1 MSNRDYWE
9 ERAREQEELVDEITE
24 EELER
29 LKDTLNNCQ
38 KDLAKEMQKIYAKY
52 AKDNKVSYEDAIK
65 YLTDDER
72 EEFQRDLSFYI
83 EKYHDS
89 EYVKANKQYLHAL
102 SVRAR
107 VKRIE
112 EIKAEIKKVS
122 NTLHTALNTTSRQA
136 LSNVMQEVYMHTAYS
151 YSNGGDIKV
160 ITPSAKQFDELMKRP
175 WSGSNYSDKIW
186 DVTNGFEDKLS
197 KIINAGM
204 MQGKSYTEM
213 AKDLRQAALGKDGTG
228 GTVYECER
236 LIRTEA
242 AYIQGQANLKLYKEA
257 GVEQYEFLAT
267 LDMKTSKVC
276 QELDGKKFNLE
287 DARVGV
293 NYKPMHPNCRSTVLP
308 VVEWADEEPEEV
320 RMMRDE
326 NGRNK
331 IIDKI
336 SYEEWLEK
344 YGHETK
350 RFTEKD
356 YELLDTE
363 GLVEE
368 LDKNGL
374 NEAEIR
380 SVNNYVSSYAY
391 KINGK
396 LRNHDALT
404 KDERDY
410 VRNLDSALNK
420 LPPFEGI
427 VDRTLQFM
435 FKEDLD
441 QFVNMHIIGETIK
454 YKQYISA
461 TNGEETHI
469 EEWNVRIKI
478 ISKHGRNVQ
487 DYRKN
492 EGEILFQ
499 RNAGFKVLYV
509 KIKEEKVFILL
520 EEE

>member
-1 MSNRDYWE
+1 MVMSNHDYWE

-38 KDLAKEMQKIYAKY
+38 KDLTKEMQKIYAKY

-72 EEFQRDLSFYI
+72 EEFQRDLSFYL

-136 LSNVMQEVYMHTAYS
+136 LSDVMQEVYMHTAYS
-151 YSNGGDIKV
+151 YTNGGEIKV
-160 ITPSAKQFDELMKRP
+160 VTPSAKQFDELMKKP
-175 WSGSNYSDKIW
+175 WSGSDYSDKIW

-293 NYKPMHPNCRSTVLP
+293 NYKPMHPHCRSTTIP

-331 IIDKI
+331 IINKM

-344 YGHETK
+344 YGHDVKKE
-350 RFTEKD
+350 EID
-356 YELLDTE
+356 YELLKTQAH
-363 GLVEE
+363 VEQ
-368 LDKNGL
+368 LDKYGL
-374 NEAEIR
+374 NDVEVGA
-380 SVNNYVSSYAY
+380 VKDYVSSYSY
-391 KINGK
+391 KINEK
-396 LRNHDALT
+396 LRNHEELS
-404 KDERDY
+404 EVEQEY
-410 VRNLDSALNK
+410 VNNLDRALNK
-420 LPPFEGI
+420 FPLYEGI
-427 VDRTLQFM
+427 VTRSLEFM
-435 FKEDLD
+435 YEDDLET
-441 QFVNMHIIGETIK
+441 FVNSHVIGKIKNYDQYLSTTVGEVYNDKGQVQIIIESK
-454 YKQYISA
+454 
-461 TNGEETHI
+461 NGRDI
-469 EEWNVRIKI
+469 R
-478 ISKHGRNVQ
+478 
-487 DYRKN
+487 YYN
-492 EGEILFQ
+492 ENEQEILFK
-499 RNAGFKVLYV
+499 RNASFKVI
-509 KIKEEKVFILL
+509 KIAKQEGFIFILL
-520 EEE
+520 KEE